1 MDYKDK
7 IRKLLALAKSPE
19 PEEAKLAL
27 LKARKLMAEHKLT
40 ERDLDE
46 HDTTVIQQ
54 EIDETFSKKANSW
67 MAPLSSIIGENYC
80 CAAYR
85 CKRGAKTTV
94 WRVGFIGLKDDFEIC
109 VKIFRYAVRCV
120 KSEQKKL
127 RKQHRD
133 YYTPQEIAK
142 ICDSYGYGFARGVY
156 EAFTRQNEENQ
167 EYGLVTKLGIG
178 ADKVGRDVP
187 EESEVRVA
195 GEVERYAGLKA
206 TRPAVRVRTGRA
218 VGKMGHRG
226 CSHPDGGLVLTGTAE
241 ERANLDALTLHGTG
255 LPDTIGEHGHG
266 RVIPGSFQTLKNGH
280 ISYASISM
288 SSSSMLPYTQCSEIS
303 RALLRAEG
311 SETASI
317 LRSVT

>member
-40 ERDLDE
+40 ERDLKE

-67 MAPLSSIIGENYC
+67 MAPLSTVIGENYC

-85 CKRGAKTTV
+85 CIKA
-94 WRVGFIGLKDDFEIC
+94 
-109 VKIFRYAVRCV
+109 
-120 KSEQKKL
+120 EQKKL
-127 RKQHRD
+127 RKRHRD

-167 EYGLVTKLGIG
+167 EYGLVL
-178 ADKVGRDVP
+178 KVPKEAKD
-187 EESEVRVA
+187 E
-195 GEVERYAGLKA
+195 LD
-206 TRPAVRVRTGRA
+206 
-218 VGKMGHRG
+218 KMGPPKEFKKTPQPKTVG
-226 CSHPDGGLVLTGTAE
+226 E
-241 ERANLDALTLHGTG
+241 LDAAWRGIE
-255 LPDTIGEHGHG
+255 DG
-266 RVIPGSFQTLKNGH
+266 RKFDPSNKLEEKKQE
-280 ISYASISM
+280 A
-288 SSSSMLPYTQCSEIS
+288 
-303 RALLRAEG
+303 
-311 SETASI
+311 
-317 LRSVT
+317 

>member
-40 ERDLDE
+40 ERDLE
-46 HDTTVIQQ
+46 ERNTTVIKRA
-54 EIDETFSKKANSW
+54 IGETFSKKANSW
-67 MAPLSSIIGENYC
+67 MDPLSIIIS
-80 CAAYR
+80 
-85 CKRGAKTTV
+85 AKTTV
-94 WRVGFIGLKDDFEIC
+94 WHVGFIGLEGDFEIC

-167 EYGLVTKLGIG
+167 EYGLVLKVPKEVKDELEKIG
-178 ADKVGRDVP
+178 PPKEFKKTPQPKTVG
-187 EESEVRVA
+187 E
-195 GEVERYAGLKA
+195 
-206 TRPAVRVRTGRA
+206 
-218 VGKMGHRG
+218 
-226 CSHPDGGLVLTGTAE
+226 
-241 ERANLDALTLHGTG
+241 LDAVWRGVE
-255 LPDTIGEHGHG
+255 DG
-266 RVIPGSFQTLKNGH
+266 RKFDPSNKLKEKKQE
-280 ISYASISM
+280 A
-288 SSSSMLPYTQCSEIS
+288 
-303 RALLRAEG
+303 
-311 SETASI
+311 
-317 LRSVT
+317 